1 MIGGATPFSTIVAVM
16 RFMAKKRKRGHDYSV
31 LLVLFLDSLSL
42 SSLASLFAQR
52 KILISLQD
60 GITRKNSCSGNR
72 SSVHLVLM
80 IETVSFRNR

>member
-42 SSLASLFAQR
+42 SVLLHLSLPNERF
-52 KILISLQD
+52 
-60 GITRKNSCSGNR
+60 
-72 SSVHLVLM
+72 
-80 IETVSFRNR
+80 